1 MLNQIKEHIKRCDI
15 VLVFAGA
22 GMSADSNLT
31 TYKDTEGFYRDYPLY
46 KELNK
51 SYVSMMSYE
60 GLMNDPYAAW
70 GYFAHQYKLYTNA
83 EPHEGYQKLLALCQA
98 KEDYFIVTTNVDGL
112 FKKAGFATEK
122 IHEVHGT
129 IHALQCSV
137 PCSRNVWN
145 TEGLNVEIDYSTM
158 KALDHLPLC
167 PQCGFVSRPNI
178 CMYGDTDETYVWEEA
193 DKKAKRFQE
202 WRKKNQHKKVI
213 IFEIGVGAEGLKR
226 HLAKYRKAFT
236 NTTVICINPEKDA
249 IYGKDIIHIEEGCRD
264 VFVQLS
270 TMIETKLRQ

>member
-1 MLNQIKEHIKRCDI
+1 MKETATLINEAEAI
-15 VLVFAGA
+15 LVFAGA

-46 KELNK
+46 RELKK

-60 GLMNDPYAAW
+60 GLMDDPYAAW

-83 EPHEGYQKLLALCQA
+83 QPHEGYQKLLTLCQS

-112 FKKAGFATEK
+112 FKKAGFATDK

-137 PCSRNVWN
+137 PCSRTVWD

-167 PQCGFVSRPNI
+167 PKCDFVSRPNI
-178 CMYGDTDETYVWEEA
+178 CMYGDTDESYVWEEA
-193 DKKAKRFQE
+193 DKNAKRFQE
-202 WRKKNQHKKVI
+202 WRRQNKYKKVL
-213 IFEIGVGAEGLKR
+213 IFEIGVGADGLKR
-226 HLAKYRKAFT
+226 HLTKYRKAFT
-236 NTTVICINPEKDA
+236 DVTLICINLERDEAYGEDA
-249 IYGKDIIHIEEGCRD
+249 IYIEGTAKDVLNHLFIEAQKK
-264 VFVQLS
+264 VAAQ
-270 TMIETKLRQ
+270 

>member
-1 MLNQIKEHIKRCDI
+1 MKEIATLI
-15 VLVFAGA
+15 NEAEAILVFAGA

-46 KELNK
+46 RELNK

-60 GLMNDPYAAW
+60 GLMTDLYAAW

-83 EPHEGYQKLLALCQA
+83 QPHEGYQKLLALCQA

-112 FKKAGFATEK
+112 FKKAGFATGK
-122 IHEVHGT
+122 IHEVHGM
-129 IHALQCSV
+129 IHALQCSI
-137 PCSRNVWN
+137 PCSRMTWY

-178 CMYGDTDETYVWEEA
+178 CMYGDTDETYVWEAA
-193 DKKAKRFQE
+193 DKNAKRFQE
-202 WRKKNQHKKVI
+202 WRRQNKHKKVL

-226 HLAKYRKAFT
+226 HLAKYRKMFT
-236 NTTVICINPEKDA
+236 NATVIRINPEKDA
-249 IYGKDIIHIEEGCRD
+249 IYGKDIMHIEGGCRD
-264 VFVQLS
+264 IFVQLS
-270 TMIETKLRQ
+270 TMSETKGEEK